1 MQSSS
6 SVPLAELPEAG
17 IRLAYVW
24 LIAFVA
30 AFGGFLFGY
39 DWVVIGGAKPFYEA
53 YFHLHSAQAIAWANS
68 SALVGCFWGSLIA
81 GRLSDRYGRRMAL
94 AMAALVF
101 AISSILT
108 GWSFS
113 FPAFIT
119 WRILGGVAIGL
130 ASNISPTYI
139 AEISPAQWRGRLVSL
154 NQLALVIG
162 ILAAQLAN
170 WQIAR
175 PVPPGASETLIAAS
189 WNGLSG
195 WRWMFSAVAIPA
207 LILLVCTPLIPESP
221 RWLMTGGRAGEAR
234 AVLSRIGGPRY
245 ADWEVAAI
253 RGSLNTSSD
262 DSWRGLFS
270 GNVRGLLLIGIVLAV
285 LQQFSGINILF
296 NYAEEIYRGAGYGV
310 SDILFNIVIT
320 GAINLIFTLVAMGLV
335 DRAGRRA
342 LMIFGCFGIGLS
354 HIAAGYAYH
363 AGAQGIGILALTL
376 SAIGCYAMSLA
387 PVTWVLISEIFP
399 NQVRAS
405 AVSVSVAALWVAS
418 FVLTYTF
425 PFLNSA
431 LGTSGTFLLYGGICL
446 AGGLF
451 VILKVPETN
460 GWSLEQLTEKAAI
473 GSGSGAG
480 QSLEPLPRGE
490 P

>member
-1 MQSSS
+1 MHSVSIAQPAQSSQ
-6 SVPLAELPEAG
+6 AD

-53 YFHLHSAQAIAWANS
+53 YFHLHSSQAIAWANS
-68 SALVGCFWGSLIA
+68 SALVGCFLGSLIA
-81 GRLSDRYGRRMAL
+81 GRISDRYGRRAAL
-94 AMAALVF
+94 ATAAVVF

-108 GWSFS
+108 GWSYS
-113 FPAFIT
+113 FTAFIT

-139 AEISPAQWRGRLVSL
+139 AEVSPAAWRGRLVSL

-162 ILAAQLAN
+162 ILLAQIAN
-170 WQIAR
+170 WRIAQ
-175 PVPPGASETLIAAS
+175 PVPPGASEALIAAS
-189 WNGLSG
+189 WNGQLG

-207 LILLVCTPLIPESP
+207 FILLICIPLIPESP
-221 RWLMTGGRAGEAR
+221 RWLMTRGRADDAR
-234 AVLSRIGGPRY
+234 RVLSRIGGPSY
-245 ADWEVAAI
+245 GEKETDAIGASLAASP
-253 RGSLNTSSD
+253 GD
-262 DSWRGLFS
+262 GWRGLLS
-270 GNVRGLLLIGIVLAV
+270 PGIRGLLLIGFLLAI
-285 LQQFSGINILF
+285 LQQFSGINIIF
-296 NYAEEIYRGAGYGV
+296 NYAEEVYRNAGYGV

-335 DRAGRRA
+335 DRVGRRA

-354 HIAAGYAYH
+354 HAAASYAYH
-363 AGAQGIGILALTL
+363 LGAGGVGILALTL

-399 NQVRAS
+399 NRVRAS
-405 AVSVSVAALWVAS
+405 AVSASVAVLWIAS

-425 PFLNSA
+425 PFLNAS
-431 LGTSGTFLLYGGICL
+431 LGTAGTFLLYGAICL
-446 AGGLF
+446 AGGVF
-451 VILKVPETN
+451 VIVKVPETK
-460 GWSLEQLTEKAAI
+460 GRSLENMTPVLSAAE
-473 GSGSGAG
+473 
-480 QSLEPLPRGE
+480 LEQAEDLPSERVSS
-490 P
+490 

>member
-1 MQSSS
+1 MHSVSVAQSVDSF
-6 SVPLAELPEAG
+6 EAD

-53 YFHLHSAQAIAWANS
+53 YFHLRSPQAIAWANS
-68 SALVGCFWGSLIA
+68 SALVGCFLGSLVA
-81 GRLSDRYGRRMAL
+81 GRLSDRHGRRIAL
-94 AMAALVF
+94 AIAAFVF
-101 AISSILT
+101 AVSSLLT
-108 GWSFS
+108 GWSYS
-113 FPAFIT
+113 FTAFIV

-139 AEISPAQWRGRLVSL
+139 AEISPAAWRGRLVSL

-162 ILAAQLAN
+162 ILIAQIAN
-170 WQIAR
+170 WRIAQ
-175 PVPPGASETLIAAS
+175 PVPAQATEAMIAAS
-189 WNGLSG
+189 WDGQFG

-207 LILLVCTPLIPESP
+207 LILIACIPLIPESP
-221 RWLMTGGRAGEAR
+221 RWLMARGRDMDAR
-234 AVLSRIGGPRY
+234 KILSRIGGARY
-245 ADWEVAAI
+245 GEREVGAI
-253 RGSLNTSSD
+253 RTSLQASQTEG
-262 DSWRGLFS
+262 WRGLLS
-270 GNVRGLLLIGIVLAV
+270 PGVRGLLLIGVLLAV
-285 LQQFSGINILF
+285 LQQFSGINIIF
-296 NYAEEIYRGAGYGV
+296 NYAEEVYRNAGYGV

-335 DRAGRRA
+335 DRVGRRS

-354 HIAAGYAYH
+354 HAAASYGYH
-363 AGAQGIGILALTL
+363 AGAGGVGILALTL

-399 NQVRAS
+399 NRVRAS

-425 PFLNSA
+425 PFLNEA
-431 LGTSGTFLLYGGICL
+431 LGTAGTFLIYGCICL
-446 AGGLF
+446 AGGVF
-451 VILKVPETN
+451 VIFKVPETK
-460 GWSLEQLTEKAAI
+460 GRSLEQMAAHSPVLVPPFRQTTEL
-473 GSGSGAG
+473 SS
-480 QSLEPLPRGE
+480 RGDLS
-490 P
+490 

>member
-1 MQSSS
+1 MH
-6 SVPLAELPEAG
+6 SVSIAQPAETSEAD

-53 YFHLHSAQAIAWANS
+53 YFHLHSPQAIAWANS
-68 SALVGCFWGSLIA
+68 SALVGCFFGSLVA
-81 GRLSDRYGRRMAL
+81 GRISDRYGRRAAL
-94 AMAALVF
+94 AIAAMVF
-101 AISSILT
+101 AVSSILT
-108 GWSFS
+108 GWSYS
-113 FPAFIT
+113 FEAFIT

-139 AEISPAQWRGRLVSL
+139 AEVSPAGWRGRLVSL

-162 ILAAQLAN
+162 ILLAQIAN
-170 WQIAR
+170 WRIAQ
-175 PVPPGASETLIAAS
+175 PVPPQATEAVIAAS
-189 WNGLSG
+189 WNGQLG

-207 LILLVCTPLIPESP
+207 VILLICVPLIPESP
-221 RWLMTGGRAGEAR
+221 RWLMTRGRSDDAR

-245 ADWEVAAI
+245 GEREVDAIGASLAASPQD
-253 RGSLNTSSD
+253 G
-262 DSWRGLFS
+262 WRGLFS
-270 GNVRGLLLIGIVLAV
+270 PGIRGLLLIGFLLAI
-285 LQQFSGINILF
+285 LQQFSGINIIF
-296 NYAEEIYRGAGYGV
+296 NYAEEVYRNAGYGV

-335 DRAGRRA
+335 DRVGRRG

-354 HIAAGYAYH
+354 HAAASYAYH
-363 AGAQGIGILALTL
+363 LGAGGIGILALTL

-399 NQVRAS
+399 NRVRAS
-405 AVSVSVAALWVAS
+405 AVSASVAVLWIAS

-425 PFLNSA
+425 PFLNAA
-431 LGTSGTFLLYGGICL
+431 LGTAGTFLIYGTICL
-446 AGGLF
+446 AGGVF
-451 VILKVPETN
+451 VIVKVPETK
-460 GWSLEQLTEKAAI
+460 GRSLENMAMPSSAV
-473 GSGSGAG
+473 AG
-480 QSLEPLPRGE
+480 RQRAQDLSSERASS
-490 P
+490 

>member
-1 MQSSS
+1 MQSVSITQPTDS
-6 SVPLAELPEAG
+6 PEAD

-53 YFHLHSAQAIAWANS
+53 YFHLHSPQAIAWANS
-68 SALVGCFWGSLIA
+68 SALVGCFLGSLIA
-81 GRLSDRYGRRMAL
+81 GRLSDRYGRRVAL
-94 AMAALVF
+94 AVAALVF
-101 AISSILT
+101 AVSSILT

-113 FPAFIT
+113 FPAFIA

-139 AEISPAQWRGRLVSL
+139 AEISPAGWRGRLVSL

-162 ILAAQLAN
+162 ILIAQLAN
-170 WQIAR
+170 WRIAE
-175 PVPPGASETLIAAS
+175 PVPSQATEALIAAS
-189 WNGLSG
+189 WNGQLG

-221 RWLMTGGRAGEAR
+221 RWLMTRDRAGDAR

-245 ADWEVAAI
+245 GEAEIGTI
-253 RGSLNTSSD
+253 RASLKNAPGD
-262 DSWRGLFS
+262 GWRGLFS
-270 GNVRGLLLIGIVLAV
+270 PGIRGLLLIGIVLAV

-296 NYAEEIYRGAGYGV
+296 NYAEEVYRGAGYGV

-335 DRAGRRA
+335 DRVGRRG

-354 HIAAGYAYH
+354 HVAASFAYH
-363 AGAQGIGILALTL
+363 AGAQGTGILLLTL

-399 NQVRAS
+399 NRVRAS
-405 AVSVSVAALWVAS
+405 AVSVSVSALWVAS
-418 FVLTYTF
+418 FILTYTF
-425 PFLNSA
+425 PFLNGA
-431 LGTSGTFLLYGGICL
+431 LGTAGTFLLYGGICL

-451 VILKVPETN
+451 VILKVPETK
-460 GWSLEQLTEKAAI
+460 GRTLEQMAT
-473 GSGSGAG
+473 SGLETQRALGPLI
-480 QSLEPLPRGE
+480 QSDP
-490 P
+490 

>member
-1 MQSSS
+1 MHNIAIAQS
-6 SVPLAELPEAG
+6 AEPSG
-17 IRLAYVW
+17 TNINLAYVW

-53 YFHLHSAQAIAWANS
+53 YFGLHDPQAIAWANS
-68 SALVGCFWGSLIA
+68 SALVGCFFGSLAA
-81 GRLSDRYGRRMAL
+81 GRLSDRYGRKIAL
-94 AMAALVF
+94 AGAALLF

-113 FPAFIT
+113 FMAFIS

-139 AEISPAQWRGRLVSL
+139 AEISPARWRGRLVSL
-154 NQLALVIG
+154 NQLTLVIG
-162 ILAAQLAN
+162 ILAAQIAN
-170 WQIAR
+170 WRIAQ
-175 PVPPGASETLIAAS
+175 PVPPHATEALIAAS
-189 WNGLSG
+189 WNGQFG

-207 LILLVCTPLIPESP
+207 LILLICTPLIPESP
-221 RWLMTGGRAGEAR
+221 RWLMTRGRRGEAN

-245 ADWEVAAI
+245 GEAETKAI
-253 RGSLNTSSD
+253 QASLQAVPED
-262 DSWRGLFS
+262 GWRGLFS
-270 GNVRGLLLIGIVLAV
+270 HDIRGLLLIGIVLAV

-296 NYAEEIYRGAGYGV
+296 NYAEEVYRSAGYGV

-320 GAINLIFTLVAMGLV
+320 GTINLIFTLVAMGLI
-335 DRAGRRA
+335 DRLGRRG

-354 HIAAGYAYH
+354 HIAASYAYH
-363 AGAQGIGILALTL
+363 IGAQGFGILALTL

-399 NQVRAS
+399 NRVRAS
-405 AVSVSVAALWVAS
+405 AVSVSVAALWLAS
-418 FVLTYTF
+418 FILTFTF
-425 PFLNSA
+425 PFLNAA
-431 LGTSGTFLLYGGICL
+431 LGTAGTFLIYGGICL

-451 VILKVPETN
+451 VIFKVPETK
-460 GWSLEQLTEKAAI
+460 GQTLEQMAAK
-473 GSGSGAG
+473 
-480 QSLEPLPRGE
+480 
-490 P
+490 

>member
-1 MQSSS
+1 MH
-6 SVPLAELPEAG
+6 SVSIAQTAEASEAD

-53 YFHLHSAQAIAWANS
+53 YFHLHSPQAIAWANS
-68 SALVGCFWGSLIA
+68 SALVGCFLGSLIA
-81 GRLSDRYGRRMAL
+81 GRISDRYGRRAAL
-94 AMAALVF
+94 AIAAMVF
-101 AISSILT
+101 AVSSILT
-108 GWSFS
+108 GWSYGFG
-113 FPAFIT
+113 AFIT

-139 AEISPAQWRGRLVSL
+139 AEISPAGWRGRLVSL

-162 ILAAQLAN
+162 ILLAQIAN
-170 WQIAR
+170 WRIAE
-175 PVPPGASETLIAAS
+175 PVPAGATEAIIAAS
-189 WNGLSG
+189 WNGQLG

-207 LILLVCTPLIPESP
+207 VILLICVPLIPESP
-221 RWLMTGGRAGEAR
+221 RWLMTRGRLQDAK

-245 ADWEVAAI
+245 SAKETDAIEASLAASPQD
-253 RGSLNTSSD
+253 G
-262 DSWRGLFS
+262 WRGLLS
-270 GNVRGLLLIGIVLAV
+270 PQIRGLLLIGFLLAI
-285 LQQFSGINILF
+285 LQQFSGINIIF
-296 NYAEEIYRGAGYGV
+296 NYAEEVYRNAGYGV

-335 DRAGRRA
+335 DRVGRRG

-354 HIAAGYAYH
+354 HAAASYAYH
-363 AGAQGIGILALTL
+363 LGAGGIGILALTL

-399 NQVRAS
+399 NRVRAS
-405 AVSVSVAALWVAS
+405 AVSASVAMLWIAS

-425 PFLNSA
+425 PFLNA
-431 LGTSGTFLLYGGICL
+431 VLGTAGTFLIYGAICL
-446 AGGLF
+446 AGGVF
-451 VILKVPETN
+451 VIVKVPETK
-460 GWSLEQLTEKAAI
+460 GHSLENMTVASE
-473 GSGSGAG
+473 
-480 QSLEPLPRGE
+480 SLSP
-490 P
+490 

>member
-1 MQSSS
+1 MQSVSIAQ
-6 SVPLAELPEAG
+6 PAEPNEAD

-53 YFHLHSAQAIAWANS
+53 YFQLHSPQAIAWANS
-68 SALVGCFWGSLIA
+68 SALVGCFLGSLVA
-81 GRLSDRYGRRMAL
+81 GRLSDRYGRKVAL
-94 AMAALVF
+94 AVAALVF
-101 AISSILT
+101 AVSSVLT

-113 FPAFIT
+113 FPAFIA

-139 AEISPAQWRGRLVSL
+139 AEISPARWRGRLVSL

-162 ILAAQLAN
+162 ILIAQLAN
-170 WQIAR
+170 WRIAQ
-175 PVPPGASETLIAAS
+175 PVPSGATEALIAAS
-189 WNGLSG
+189 WNGQLG

-221 RWLMTGGRAGEAR
+221 RWLMTHGRAGDAK

-245 ADWEVAAI
+245 GEEEVGTI
-253 RGSLNTSSD
+253 RASLKTSPGD
-262 DSWRGLFS
+262 GWRGLFAPEI
-270 GNVRGLLLIGIVLAV
+270 RGLLLIGVVLAV

-296 NYAEEIYRGAGYGV
+296 NYAEEVYRGAGYGV

-335 DRAGRRA
+335 DRVGRRG

-354 HIAAGYAYH
+354 HVAASYAYH
-363 AGAQGIGILALTL
+363 AGAQGTGILVLTL

-387 PVTWVLISEIFP
+387 PVTWVLLSEIFP
-399 NQVRAS
+399 NRIRS
-405 AVSVSVAALWVAS
+405 AGMSVATTSLWSAC

-425 PFLNSA
+425 PVLNQR
-431 LGTSGTFLLYGGICL
+431 LGAARIFWLYTIICL
-446 AGGLF
+446 TGFVMLF
-451 VILKVPETN
+451 KWVPETK
-460 GWSLEQLTEKAAI
+460 GRTLEAI
-473 GSGSGAG
+473 EGFWK
-480 QSLEPLPRGE
+480 
-490 P
+490 

>member
-1 MQSSS
+1 MQS
-6 SVPLAELPEAG
+6 VAIAQPAEASEAD

-53 YFHLHSAQAIAWANS
+53 YFHLHSPQAIAWANS
-68 SALVGCFWGSLIA
+68 SALVGCFLGSLIA
-81 GRLSDRYGRRMAL
+81 GRLSDRYGRKVAL
-94 AMAALVF
+94 AVAALVF
-101 AISSILT
+101 AVSSILT
-108 GWSFS
+108 GWSYT
-113 FPAFIT
+113 FPAFIA

-139 AEISPAQWRGRLVSL
+139 AEISPARWRGRLVSL

-162 ILAAQLAN
+162 ILIAQLAN
-170 WQIAR
+170 WRIAR
-175 PVPPGASETLIAAS
+175 PVPAGATEAIIAAS
-189 WNGLSG
+189 WNGQFG

-221 RWLMTGGRAGEAR
+221 RWLMTRERAGDAR

-245 ADWEVAAI
+245 GEREIGAI
-253 RGSLNTSSD
+253 RASLKALPGD
-262 DSWRGLFS
+262 GWRNLFS
-270 GNVRGLLLIGIVLAV
+270 PEIRGLLLIGVVLAV

-296 NYAEEIYRGAGYGV
+296 NYAEEVYRSAGYGV

-320 GAINLIFTLVAMGLV
+320 GAINLIFTLVAIGLV
-335 DRAGRRA
+335 DRVGRRA

-354 HIAAGYAYH
+354 HVAASYAYH
-363 AGAQGIGILALTL
+363 LGEGVGILALTL

-399 NQVRAS
+399 NRVRAS
-405 AVSVSVAALWVAS
+405 AVSISVSALWVAS
-418 FVLTYTF
+418 FILTYSF

-431 LGTSGTFLLYGGICL
+431 FGTAGTFLLYGGICL
-446 AGGLF
+446 AGGVF
-451 VILKVPETN
+451 VVLKVPETKN
-460 GWSLEQLTEKAAI
+460 RSLEQMAAK
-473 GSGSGAG
+473 
-480 QSLEPLPRGE
+480 P
-490 P
+490 

>member
-1 MQSSS
+1 MH
-6 SVPLAELPEAG
+6 SVSIAQPAAPSEAD

-53 YFHLHSAQAIAWANS
+53 YFQLHSPQAIAWANS
-68 SALVGCFWGSLIA
+68 SALVGCFLGSLIA

-94 AMAALVF
+94 AIAALVF
-101 AISSILT
+101 AVSSILT

-113 FPAFIT
+113 FAAFIA

-139 AEISPAQWRGRLVSL
+139 AEISPARWRGRLISL

-162 ILAAQLAN
+162 ILIAQIAN
-170 WQIAR
+170 WRIAQ
-175 PVPPGASETLIAAS
+175 PVPAGATEAVIAAS
-189 WNGLSG
+189 WNGLFG

-207 LILLVCTPLIPESP
+207 LVLLICIPLIPESP
-221 RWLMTGGRAGEAR
+221 RWLMARDRAGDAR

-245 ADWEVAAI
+245 GEEEIAAI
-253 RGSLNTSSD
+253 RASLKASPGD
-262 DSWRGLFS
+262 GLRGLLS
-270 GNVRGLLLIGIVLAV
+270 PGIRGLLLVGIVLAV
-285 LQQFSGINILF
+285 LQQFSGINIIF
-296 NYAEEIYRGAGYGV
+296 NYAEEVYRGAGYGV

-335 DRAGRRA
+335 DRVGRRG
-342 LMIFGCFGIGLS
+342 LMIFGCFGIGAS
-354 HIAAGYAYH
+354 HVAASYAYH

-387 PVTWVLISEIFP
+387 PVTWVLIAEIFP
-399 NQVRAS
+399 NRVRAS

-418 FVLTYTF
+418 FILTYTF
-425 PFLNSA
+425 PFLNST
-431 LGTSGTFLLYGGICL
+431 LGTAGTFLLYGGICL

-451 VILKVPETN
+451 VILKVPETK
-460 GWSLEQLTEKAAI
+460 GRPLEQMAAQSA
-473 GSGSGAG
+473 SGPEFL
-480 QSLEPLPRGE
+480 QP
-490 P
+490 